1 MMQSD
6 EEMKRV
12 TAEELDKTGLK
23 LRMKQNGREATAAM
37 RRSKLNTYR
46 RYNTQSSMING
57 LLCDGPTQI

>member
-1 MMQSD
+1 
-6 EEMKRV
+6 MKRV

-46 RYNTQSSMING
+46 RYNT
-57 LLCDGPTQI
+57 